1 MPDVPSEGLLWDHRS
16 VTFVGII
23 GAGRGATLH
32 AEAVRTTA
40 GMQLAGV
47 AALSPVSVRAATL
60 AGELDC
66 AALPLAELAAACD
79 IAVVATPPAAHLQVA
94 AELTASRR
102 VRAVL
107 VESPAGTTLES
118 IDRLREALPSRR
130 VMTGVNLL
138 HAPAVRQFLTALA
151 AMDPHHLKLR
161 LAVPQPRRAT
171 GSAEDFGGG
180 VLMDPAAGFWPV
192 LLAALGEAVESVS
205 TVRIDLQGGLERAVE
220 VVLQASN
227 GRRAIA
233 ELRWGA
239 RVAEASV
246 EAADEQHVARLEIWP
261 APALEIDGASAHGP
275 ASQQHPLAA
284 LGFLAQLD
292 RLGRAAH
299 QEAAPWPDLSVGG
312 AAVTVAVAAATS
324 ARRGGSEVQTAEV
337 ARNRSPFTIL
347 NTNGP

>member
-1 MPDVPSEGLLWDHRS
+1 MPDVPADRLLWNHRG
-16 VTFVGII
+16 VTVVGII

-32 AEAVRTTA
+32 AEAVRAA

-47 AALSPVSVRAATL
+47 AARSPVSGRAAAL
-60 AGELDC
+60 ATEHGC
-66 AALPLAELAAACD
+66 AALPLAELASACD
-79 IAVVATPPAAHLQVA
+79 IAVVATPPAVHLQVA

-118 IDRLREALPSRR
+118 IDRLREALPSGCA
-130 VMTGVNLL
+130 MTGVNLL

-151 AMDPHHLKLR
+151 TMDPHHLKLR
-161 LAVPQPRRAT
+161 LAVPEPRRAT

-192 LLAALGEAVESVS
+192 LMAALGAAVESVS
-205 TVRIDLQGGLERAVE
+205 TPRMDLQGGIERAAE
-220 VVLQASN
+220 VVLRAAN
-227 GRRAIA
+227 GRTAIA

-239 RVAEASV
+239 RVAEASM
-246 EAADEQHVARLEIWP
+246 EAADAQHVARLEIWP
-261 APALEIDGASAHGP
+261 VPVLEVDGNKAHSPG
-275 ASQQHPLAA
+275 SQQHPLAA

-292 RLGRAAH
+292 RLDRASR
-299 QEAAPWPDLSVGG
+299 QEAAPWPDLSVGA

-324 ARRGGSEVQTAEV
+324 ARRGGSEVRTAEV

-347 NTNGP
+347 NTNDP